1 MEYDF
6 DVLVIG
12 AGVVGLAVG
21 KELAEASYTT
31 GLLEKNSRYGL
42 ETSSRNSEVLHSGIH
57 YPSGSLKAILCVE
70 GNRAIYDICKR
81 FNLIY
86 RKTGK
91 ITIAVEEGEINKL
104 EELYKTGIAN
114 GVEDIKILDA
124 SDVKKMV
131 PDVICKAAL
140 YTGTT
145 GIINAHNLMDFLYHR
160 FIDAGGM
167 AGFKEKVVRIKRD
180 DKGYTVFTEDIQKY
194 STKALINC
202 AGLFADKIT
211 GMLGINYHLYWAKGD
226 YFSVNRSIPV
236 GILVYPVPGKTS
248 LGIHLIPKIG
258 GGLRIG
264 PDIEYIEKKEQAY
277 PDEKS
282 AGYYKVDET
291 KAELFYNEVSRY
303 LPVVKKDDLSPEM
316 YGIRTK
322 LQGPEDGFK
331 DFVIKE
337 EIPGFINLIG
347 IESPGLT
354 SSIAIGRYVAKMI
367 KDNII

>member
-12 AGVVGLAVG
+12 AGVVGLAVA
-21 KELAEASYTT
+21 KELAEASCTT

-57 YPSGSLKAILCVE
+57 YPPGSLKARHCVE
-70 GNRAIYDICKR
+70 GNKAIYDICQR

-86 RKTGK
+86 KKTGK
-91 ITIAVEEGEINKL
+91 LTIAVEECEIKTI
-104 EELYKTGIAN
+104 EELYKTGITN
-114 GVEDIKILDA
+114 GVEDIRILDA
-124 SDVKKMV
+124 SDVKKIA
-131 PDVICKAAL
+131 PDVVCKAAL

-160 FIDAGGM
+160 FVDAGGM
-167 AGFKEKVVRIKRD
+167 AGFKEKVIKIERED
-180 DKGYTVFTEDIQKY
+180 NTYTVFTEDNQRY
-194 STKALINC
+194 STRVLINC
-202 AGLFADKIT
+202 AGLFADKIA

-226 YFSVNRSIPV
+226 YFSITRNIPV
-236 GILVYPVPGKTS
+236 DILVYPVPGKTS
-248 LGIHLIPKIG
+248 LGIHLTPKIG

-303 LPVVKKDDLSPEM
+303 LQVVKKEDLSPEM
-316 YGIRTK
+316 YGIRPK
-322 LQGPEDGFK
+322 LQGPEDDFK

-337 EIPGFINLIG
+337 EVPGFINLMG

-354 SSIAIGRYVAKMI
+354 SSLAIGRYVKEMVQ
-367 KDNII
+367 KFL